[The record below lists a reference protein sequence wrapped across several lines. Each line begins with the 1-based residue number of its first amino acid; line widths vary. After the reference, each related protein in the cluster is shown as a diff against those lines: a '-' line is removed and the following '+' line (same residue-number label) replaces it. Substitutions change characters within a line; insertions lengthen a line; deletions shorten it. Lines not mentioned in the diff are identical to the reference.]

1 MSCANDISYVSY
13 IIYVSYMSY
22 VSYESYMN
30 IFMSRLKSLEVA

>member
-13 IIYVSYMSY
+13 IINVSYMSY